1 MKNIKQLDI
10 AIAALLCAFAAEAG
24 ETTVKVSPQ
33 GEIASIAA
41 ARDKARALR
50 KSGEIRPGERVV
62 VEFAP
67 GEYRIANTV
76 EFGPED
82 SGIVFRGAGAAQTHI
97 VGGVR
102 ITAPATEVYQSGV
115 PFRMKDEAVEKVRVI
130 DLKAAG
136 LEKSMGRETRG
147 LATSARFYADEIPL
161 IPARWPNEGFVHSL
175 HTKKALTFH
184 YTNSIPMDVWMQEPN
199 ILANG
204 FWTYTWFANPVK
216 FASIDKWAK
225 EITVEKGA
233 EGERYG
239 MGNGLWFAYN
249 LLCELDA
256 PDESYLDREEAKFY
270 FIPPTQKYSDLW
282 MTETQDLIA
291 IKGAKDVVFEGLSV
305 RYWRNQAV
313 TLEETD
319 GIEFRKCTFACGGRA
334 IVGRNVRRTNVAD
347 CDFHEMRSGCISLSG
362 GDPDKLEH
370 AGNFVA
376 GSIFHD
382 FATFRMTYE
391 PAVDLHGC
399 GNGVSKCRIWNGP
412 HAAVIFKGAENEI
425 TDNEIHDVCRLSG
438 EMGAIYTGREW
449 NSVGNIIARNHIHD
463 LAQIEAQSWQR
474 TRGVMVD
481 DGGCGM
487 VIVSNR
493 IVRCPGGV
501 SLSSFGNIVADNVFV
516 ECGKGVECWRS
527 SMWETPDDFIPTGT
541 KGSRGYTFPKMLD
554 ALENLP
560 IDSEAWKTKYPYLAL
575 MKATWKNGAARD
587 PATRTA
593 IVRNEFTACGK
604 EVYVIGRRATA
615 GVDEYSTNSWEIA
628 SNSTVV
634 GGKRVVW
641 DGAKGVNHTVA
652 RIQRTMKAMEES
664 TSENPA
670 RINVLFYGQ
679 SIVALD
685 WTKFVEQE
693 LRRRYPTVKF
703 NFVKKA
709 IGGFESP
716 ILRRTA
722 ETDVYPEYPDL
733 VFFHDYGPLKFYE
746 EMVAKTKTR
755 TTADVIL
762 WSSHVKVG
770 QEPKEMLKIRDE
782 RTRGIEAIAK
792 KWGCMYVDL
801 NRKWCEYLI
810 DTDTPVKGMLRDVI
824 HLNDKAFALY
834 AKFILDDIVRIP
846 GLSGDSKDSGTISE
860 IALDDPSVKRL
871 PDGGYEVSFDGN
883 RLVAVSDGTGEASDK
898 VEIFLDGHPVADDAG
913 EFFSTRVTCWP
924 MWMPAICHVD
934 LGDKPVTEDW
944 VLTFIEGTRPDGQ
957 VLHYKVR
964 GSKTG
969 EDGEGWSTN
978 DFTSV
983 SGRIKIAKR
992 DWRMPWCIKTK
1003 NDQLKG
1009 AGKPA
1014 LEVLPGKE
1022 LRWAVKPTYDW
1033 PYPKKDAGE
1042 RIVLAQGCVN
1052 GSHILRIVPKP
1063 DAGLGIAKFIV
1074 HKPVACRDIK
1084 CAGDDR

>member
-1 MKNIKQLDI
+1 MKAKITF
-10 AIAALLCAFAAEAG
+10 AAVLCAFAAAAG
-24 ETTVKVSPQ
+24 EMVVKVSPD
-33 GEIASIAA
+33 GEIKSIES
-41 ARDKARALR
+41 ARDKVRALR
-50 KSGEIRPGERVV
+50 KSGEIKPGERVV
-62 VEFAP
+62 VELAP
-67 GEYRIANTV
+67 GEYRVANTV
-76 EFGPED
+76 ELGPED
-82 SGIVFRGAGAAQTHI
+82 SGVTFRGSGEGRTRI

-102 ITAPATEVYQSGV
+102 VSALATDVYQSEV
-115 PFRMKDEAVEKVRVI
+115 PLRMKDEAVGKVRVV

-136 LEKSMGRETRG
+136 LEGLMGRETRG
-147 LATSARFYADEIPL
+147 LATSARFYADETPL
-161 IPARWPNEGFVHSL
+161 IPARWPNEGFAHSL

-184 YTNSIPMDVWMQEPN
+184 YTNSIPMDVWLQEPN

-216 FASIDKWAK
+216 FEFLDKWAK
-225 EITVEKGA
+225 EIRVEKGA

-256 PDESYLDREEAKFY
+256 PGESYLDREEAKFY
-270 FIPPTQKYSDLW
+270 FIPPAQPYNDLW
-282 MTETQDLIA
+282 MTETRDLFVV
-291 IKGAKDVVFEGLSV
+291 KDAKDVAFEGLSIL
-305 RYWRNQAV
+305 YWRNQAV
-313 TLEETD
+313 TLENTE
-319 GIEFRKCTFACGGRA
+319 GIEFRNCTFACGGRA
-334 IVGRNVRRTNVAD
+334 IVGNDVRRTKVAD
-347 CDFHEMRSGCISLSG
+347 CDVHVMRSGCVSLSG
-362 GDPDKLEH
+362 GNPDKLEH
-370 AGNFVA
+370 GDNFVT
-376 GSIFHD
+376 GSVFHD

-399 GNGVSKCRIWNGP
+399 GNGVSNCKIWNGP
-412 HAAVIFKGAENEI
+412 HAAVIFKGAENTI
-425 TDNEIHDVCRLSG
+425 ADNDIHDVCRLSG

-449 NSVGNIIARNHIHD
+449 NSVGNVIARNHIHD
-463 LAQIEAQSWQR
+463 IAQIEAQSWQR
-474 TRGVMVD
+474 TRGVMID

-527 SMWETPDDFIPTGT
+527 YMWETPEDFISEGE
-541 KGSRGYTFPKMLD
+541 KGSRGYTHSRMLKSLGD
-554 ALENLP
+554 LP
-560 IDSEAWKTKYPYLAL
+560 VEAEPWKTRYPYLAL

-587 PATRTA
+587 PATRTS
-593 IVRNEFTACGK
+593 IVRNEFTDCGK
-604 EVYVIGRRATA
+604 EVYVIGRRTSA
-615 GVDEYSTNSWEIA
+615 GVDEFSTNSWDIA
-628 SNSTVV
+628 ANATVV
-634 GGKRVVW
+634 GGRRIVW
-641 DGAKGVNHTVA
+641 DGVKGINPTVA
-652 RIQRTMKAMEES
+652 RIQRTMKQMEES
-664 TSENPA
+664 TAENPA
-670 RINVLFYGQ
+670 RVNVLFYGQ

-722 ETDVYPEYPDL
+722 ETDIYPEYPDL

-770 QEPKEMLKIRDE
+770 EDPREMLRFRDE

-801 NRKWCEYLI
+801 NRKWCEYLL
-810 DTDTPVKGMLRDVI
+810 DTDTPVKGLLRDGI
-824 HLNDKAFALY
+824 HLNEKGFPLY
-834 AKFILDDIVRIP
+834 AKFIFDDIVGIP
-846 GLSGDSKDSGTISE
+846 GASGDPRDSGVVSE
-860 IALDDPSVKRL
+860 VALDDLSVKRL

-883 RLVAVSDGTGEASDK
+883 RLVAVSDGSGDASDK
-898 VEIFLDGHPVADDAG
+898 VEVSLDGRPVADDPG
-913 EFFSTRVTCWP
+913 EYYSTRVTCWP

-934 LGDKPVTEDW
+934 LGVKPVNEDW
-944 VLTFIEGTRPDGQ
+944 VLTFIEGTSPDGQ
-957 VLHYKVR
+957 TLHYKVR

-969 EDGEGWSTN
+969 DDGEGWSTN
-978 DFTSV
+978 DFTSA

-992 DWRMPWCIKTK
+992 DWRLPWCVKYT
-1003 NDQLKG
+1003 NDQLKKS
-1009 AGKPA
+1009 GKPA
-1014 LEVLPGKE
+1014 LELLGRE

-1042 RIVLAQGCVN
+1042 RIVLAQGCAN
-1052 GSHILRIVPKP
+1052 GPHVLRIVPKP
-1063 DAGLGIAKFIV
+1063 GASLGIAKFIV
-1074 HKPVACRDIK
+1074 HKPSLVP
-1084 CAGDDR
+1084 AGE